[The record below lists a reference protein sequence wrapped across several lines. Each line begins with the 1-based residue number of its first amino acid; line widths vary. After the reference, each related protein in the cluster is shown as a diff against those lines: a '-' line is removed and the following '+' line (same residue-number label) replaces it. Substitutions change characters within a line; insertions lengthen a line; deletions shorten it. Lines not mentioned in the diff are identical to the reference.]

1 MPIAP
6 RFTHWGLRMRIL
18 DIGVAAGYAIL
29 CVSIISVLS
38 PYAIEAG
45 AITAVS
51 DARAGSAIAGYPQIV
66 WLPFLA
72 TASPSQFC
80 SSLLASSN
88 ATVIFGGKMNG
99 FSCRPVPQNY
109 L

>member
-1 MPIAP
+1 M
-6 RFTHWGLRMRIL
+6 
-18 DIGVAAGYAIL
+18 
-29 CVSIISVLS
+29 ISVLS

-45 AITAVS
+45 WVTAIS
-51 DARAGSAIAGYPQIV
+51 DARAGSAIAGYTQSV
-66 WLPFLA
+66 GLPFLA

-99 FSCRPVPQNY
+99 FSCRSAPQSY
-109 L
+109 LGSSSFDFVVSENQVEIEAWVAGR